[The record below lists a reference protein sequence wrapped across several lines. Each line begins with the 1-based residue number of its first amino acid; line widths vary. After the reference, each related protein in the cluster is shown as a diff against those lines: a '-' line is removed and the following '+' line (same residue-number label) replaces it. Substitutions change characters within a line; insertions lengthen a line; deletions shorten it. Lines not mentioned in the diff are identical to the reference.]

1 MTFVVAYQCTTCH
14 KVFPPDERYTCDA
27 CGEEGIL
34 DVMYDYDAM
43 KHVVTKDYFKAQTR
57 KDIFRYLPLM
67 SINDTYIDKTLRV
80 GMTPLYKAHHLEQH
94 FDIRALYIKDEG
106 VNPSASLKD
115 RASVVAVLKAI
126 EYKHKTIACS
136 STGNAASSLAAHA
149 ARLGLKS
156 VIFVPKRAPF
166 GKLRQMIAYGATVL
180 QVDGDYKAAYTLSKA
195 AIETYGWYNRNAA
208 INPHMVEGKKTVAY
222 ELYEDLNYT
231 VPDWVVVSVGDGCTI
246 GGLYKG
252 FYDLKALGLI
262 ESIPKLLG
270 VQSTGCKPFVTAF
283 QTGHPLKETDEAT
296 LADSIAVGK
305 PRNPVKGMTA
315 VKASKGFFIDVSDNA
330 ILASMTLL
338 GKTEGIFGEPA
349 GVTSLAGLKEAL
361 DRRIIKHTDSVVL
374 LMTGNGLK
382 DPKTAEKALGKPT
395 RIPPTMKA
403 LKNVI
408 DEREDTDE

>member
-14 KVFPPDERYTCDA
+14 KVFPPDERYTCDE
-27 CGEEGIL
+27 CGIEGIL
-34 DVMYDYDAM
+34 DVIYDYEAM
-43 KHVVTKDYFKAQTR
+43 KKVVTESYFKSQKR
-57 KDIFRYLPLM
+57 HDIFRYLPLM
-67 SINDTYIDKTLRV
+67 SIEKTHIDDTLRV
-80 GMTPLYKAHHLEQH
+80 GMTPLYKAHHLEKH
-94 FDIRALYIKDEG
+94 LDMEALYIKDEG

-126 EYKHKTIACS
+126 EYNHKTISCS

-180 QVDGDYKAAYTLSKA
+180 QVDGDYKDSYSLSKA
-195 AIETYGWYNRNAA
+195 AIDTYGWYNRNAA

-222 ELYEDLNYT
+222 ELYEDLGYK

-252 FYDLKALGLI
+252 FYDLKMLGLI
-262 ESIPKLLG
+262 DTIPKLLG
-270 VQSTGCKPFVTAF
+270 VQSTGCNPFVTAF
-283 QTGHPLKETDEAT
+283 QTGHPLKETEEDT

-305 PRNPVKGMTA
+305 PRNPIKGMNA
-315 VKASKGFFIDVSDNA
+315 VKASKGAFIDVSDKA
-330 ILASMTLL
+330 ILDSMTLL
-338 GKTEGIFGEPA
+338 GKTEGLFGEPA
-349 GVTSLAGLKEAL
+349 GVTSLAGLKDAL
-361 DRRIIKHTDSVVL
+361 KHHIINPNERVVL
-374 LMTGNGLK
+374 VMTGNGLK
-382 DPKTAEKALGKPT
+382 DPKNAEKALGKPT
-395 RIPPTMKA
+395 IIPPTMDA
-403 LKNVI
+403 LKNVL